1 MRIEHPGVCMGGRR
15 NSHPMQVVDRVR
27 DHLFVIDLSVKDPS
41 ITQNVLREKA
51 RTTAERVAGNL
62 F

>member
-1 MRIEHPGVCMGGRR
+1 
-15 NSHPMQVVDRVR
+15 MQVVDRVR

-51 RTTAERVAGNL
+51 RTMAERVAGNL